1 MGSLVCEAKGN
12 MLIDN
17 DMSEQIKIQLPDG
30 SVREVAQG
38 TTPFDVAMSISPR
51 LAAAVVVARIRP
63 LTTPVVAGE
72 TAVEEAD
79 EAQTEAGMYGSASEL
94 GERLVDL
101 AAPLN
106 EDVALELLKESD
118 EAALKVVRHS
128 AAHVMATA
136 ILELFPETKLGH
148 GPATDNGF
156 FYDVYRETPFT
167 EDDLAAIEKRMAE
180 VVARDETFVREQES
194 REMGLKD
201 YAEHGDFMKVHFIE
215 RFTKPGD
222 EISLYRNGK
231 FVDFCRGPH
240 VPSTGRVKAF
250 KVTSVA
256 GAYWLGDEKNQ
267 QLQRIYGTAFFNAKD
282 MDAHFKRLE
291 EIKARD
297 HRVLGKQLDLF
308 SIQEVAGAGLIFW
321 HPKGGLIRKTM
332 EDWMRDECIRRGY
345 EMVFTPHI
353 MRREL
358 WKVSGHEGF
367 YSQNMYPPMELDDAE
382 YRLKPMNCPGHIL
395 IYKNSPKSYRDLPQ
409 RYAELGNVYRYE
421 RSGTMHGLLRVRG
434 FTQDDAHI
442 FCTPEQIE
450 SEIAACVEFA
460 DEVLKAFGFAEFKVE
475 LSTWDPKDQKS
486 YVGSPEHWE
495 TAVGS
500 LKKVLDAKAI
510 PYREIPGE
518 AAFYGPK
525 IDIKLVDVL
534 GRLWQL
540 STVQFDFNLPQRF
553 ELEYTG
559 EDGEKHR
566 PVMVHRALFG
576 SVERFFGVLIEHYA
590 GAFPLW
596 LAPVQVGLVPI
607 SEKHVEYARAV
618 KAKLEVAGLRVE
630 LDARNEKMNAKI
642 REFTLQKVPFVLVMG
657 DKEAEQR
664 EVNVRVRGGGV
675 QGTFPLSEFIANATT
690 LITRKELNLSDTPK
704 WHDAVLKAVQ
714 SFPTDQFDLNDL
726 YDLRDEFAS
735 IFPNNRHVN
744 EKLRQQLQTL
754 RDEGI
759 IQFLDNEG
767 NYKRIK

>member
-1 MGSLVCEAKGN
+1 
-12 MLIDN
+12 
-17 DMSEQIKIQLPDG
+17 MSEQTIRIQLPDG
-30 SVREVAQG
+30 SVRELPRG
-38 TTPFDVAMSISPR
+38 TTAHDVAMSISPR
-51 LAAAVVVARIRP
+51 LAAAAVVARIRP
-63 LTTPVVAGE
+63 LTPVAASTTE
-72 TAVEEAD
+72 AEEAS
-79 EAQTEAGMYGSASEL
+79 EAAMYGAETT
-94 GERLVDL
+94 GQRLVDL

-106 EDVALELLKESD
+106 EDLALELLKEND

-128 AAHVMATA
+128 GAHVMATA

-148 GPATDNGF
+148 GPATDSGF
-156 FYDVYRETPFT
+156 FYDVYRETPFS
-167 EDDLAAIEKRMAE
+167 DADLAAIESRMAE
-180 VVARDETFVREQES
+180 VVARDDKFVREAES

-201 YAEHGDFMKVHFIE
+201 YSEHGEFMKVHFIE
-215 RFTKPGD
+215 KFTRPGD
-222 EISLYRNGK
+222 QISLYRNGE

-250 KVTSVA
+250 KVISVA

-267 QLQRIYGTAFFNAKD
+267 QLQRIYGTAFFNTKD
-282 MDAHFKRLE
+282 LDAHFKRLE

-308 SIQEVAGAGLIFW
+308 SIQEVAGSGLIFW
-321 HPKGGLIRKTM
+321 HPKGGLIRKAM
-332 EDWMRDECIRRGY
+332 EDWMREECIRRGY
-345 EMVFTPHI
+345 NIVFTPHI

-358 WKVSGHEGF
+358 WKISGHEGF

-395 IYKNSPKSYRDLPQ
+395 IYKSAPRSYRDLPL

-442 FCTPEQIE
+442 FCMPSQIE
-450 SEIAACVEFA
+450 DEVAACVEFA
-460 DEVLKAFGFAEFKVE
+460 ETVLKTFGFAEFKIE
-475 LSTWDPKDQKS
+475 LSTWDPKDRKS
-486 YVGSPEHWE
+486 YVGSDENWE
-495 TAVGS
+495 MAAGS
-500 LKKVLDAKAI
+500 LKRVLEAKGI
-510 PYREIPGE
+510 PYKEIPGE

-540 STVQFDFNLPQRF
+540 STVQFDFNMNSRF

-607 SEKHVEYARAV
+607 SEKHLEYAGAV
-618 KAKLEVAGLRVE
+618 KAKLEAMGLRVE

-657 DKEAEQR
+657 DKEAASDA
-664 EVNVRVRGGGV
+664 VSVRTRGKGDEGSV
-675 QGTFPLSEFIANATT
+675 TLVDFIARAKT
-690 LITRKELNLSDTPK
+690 LVEQKSPGL
-704 WHDAVLKAVQ
+704 
-714 SFPTDQFDLNDL
+714 
-726 YDLRDEFAS
+726 
-735 IFPNNRHVN
+735 
-744 EKLRQQLQTL
+744 
-754 RDEGI
+754 
-759 IQFLDNEG
+759 
-767 NYKRIK
+767 